1 MRTLFGLV
9 VTAALALPTSGCIV
23 VPGRGYYAPRTPR
36 AFYSAPNCPPAHHW
50 DGRVC
55 RHNGNGVGN
64 GRGNGRKQVH
74 GAVPV
79 N

>member
-23 VPGRGYYAPRTPR
+23 VPGRYYSPARPR
-36 AFYSAPNCPPAHHW
+36 AVYSTPNCPPAHHW

-55 RHNGNGVGN
+55 RHNGNRNGN
-64 GRGNGRKQVH
+64 GRNKQVH